1 MAHQEDTSTSN
12 AGGERRPLVK
22 YYVYETR
29 TRLYVVGHTKEQ
41 DEWRILKIDRTEA
54 RDIVLHED
62 GVAYTKTE
70 CDKTLQEVSAGNLA
84 HGGLQFVTKAFGI
97 LGFVK
102 FLEGYYMVLITK
114 RTKLGHIHKHEVYSI
129 AETEHLPI
137 THRDDVVRC
146 TDPKAES
153 RYLRLLSSID
163 LTKGF
168 FFSYTYNLECTF
180 QNNRMRKD
188 APFHEKRQA
197 AFNSMFVWNT
207 FLTEHLRAQVPHPYY
222 WSLPVIHGYFEQNY
236 LSLFGKIISVTLIAR
251 RSRHF
256 AGTRYLKRGVN
267 DFGHVAND
275 VETEQ
280 IVDSGGDWDYAPLR
294 LSSFVQVRGSI
305 PLFWSQDASRL
316 TAKPDIVLRK
326 LDPTYRATRLHF
338 LHLMQRYSYP
348 IIVLNLIKSKESK
361 PRETL
366 LKNEFSNAVEYL
378 NQRIRDP
385 SKRITYIHWDFQK
398 FMHDKS
404 VSVLEALAD
413 VLSECIDKTGFYYS
427 TRALT
432 QECVSA
438 TSDTTAKRSSS
449 VLQEQLQAGVLRT
462 NCIDCLDR
470 TNVAQFIAGYIALG
484 RQFQMLRLMNTDML
498 DAESDVSFA
507 LMKMYETM
515 GDTLAIQYGGSEAHR
530 AFFKNQRGHW
540 SAATKSAEMLTSLRR
555 FYNNTYTDA
564 DKQDAINLFLGYYT
578 PDIDKQPLWELES
591 DYYLHVGPCIVDRGF
606 EASLGEEGGTDVN
619 SCFFTHQFPIRGVVG
634 KYKEKYESFDKILSK
649 AHVQVRLHKDGL
661 KLLPLQVQKDL
672 KEGRPSFDGLEEMK
686 KKLIGQVETSQS
698 APLSPVRPVHS
709 SIHGTTLSS
718 PDRDS
723 TCSTDE
729 EEASSDDLEKEYG
742 ETLSVGKL
750 DSLLSYDE
758 DLEDLRAYVAMNVME
773 CDPTDY
779 KRMLDE
785 SLPHNLL
792 SLDKL
797 LRAQYRDLLVP
808 KPC

>member
-1 MAHQEDTSTSN
+1 MDEEE
-12 AGGERRPLVK
+12 GGTKASLGRHARPLVK

-41 DEWRILKIDRTEA
+41 DEWRILKVDRTEA
-54 RDIVLHED
+54 RDLVLHED
-62 GVAYTKTE
+62 GAAYSKSE
-70 CDKTLQEVSAGNLA
+70 CDRTLQEVSAGNQA

-102 FLEGYYMVLITK
+102 FLEGYYMLLITK
-114 RTKLGHIHKHEVYSI
+114 RTKLGSIDKHDIYTI
-129 AETEHLPI
+129 AEVEHLPI
-137 THRDDVVRC
+137 THRDDVVKC

-153 RYLRLLSSID
+153 RYLRLLSSLD

-180 QNNRMRKD
+180 QNNRMKKHVS
-188 APFHEKRQA
+188 FYKRRQE
-197 AFNSMFVWNT
+197 AFNSMLVWNT
-207 FLTEHLRAQVPHPYY
+207 FLTEQLRAQVQHPYF
-222 WSLPVIHGYFEQNY
+222 WSQPVIHGYFEQNH
-236 LSLFGKIISVTLIAR
+236 LSFFGKVVVVTLIAR

-280 IVDSGGDWDYAPLR
+280 MVDAGGDWDYAPLR

-305 PLFWSQDASRL
+305 PLFWFQDSSKL

-326 LDPTYRATRLHF
+326 VDPTYRATRLHF

-366 LKNEFSNAVEYL
+366 LKKEFANAIEYL
-378 NQRIRDP
+378 NQRIRHP
-385 SKRITYIHWDFQK
+385 SKKIKYIHWDFQK

-404 VSVLEALAD
+404 VSILEALAD
-413 VLSECIDKTGFYYS
+413 VLSECINTTGFYYS
-427 TRALT
+427 TKACKQDRA
-432 QECVSA
+432 SPSPDKA
-438 TSDTTAKRSSS
+438 NKRNSF
-449 VLQEQLQAGVLRT
+449 VQEQMQAGVLRT

-484 RQFQMLRLMNTDML
+484 RQFQVLRLMNTDML

-507 LMKMYETM
+507 LMRMYERM
-515 GDTLAIQYGGSEAHR
+515 GDTLSIQYGGSEAHR

-540 SAATKSAEMLTSLRR
+540 SAATKSSEMLTSLRR
-555 FYNNTYTDA
+555 FYSNAYTDA

-606 EASLGEEGGTDVN
+606 EASLGEDNGPQIQ
-619 SCFFTHQFPIRGVVG
+619 SCVVRHHFPIRGLVG
-634 KYKEKYESFDKILSK
+634 KYKEKYESFDKILNK
-649 AHVQVRLHKDGL
+649 GNVQVRLHKDGL
-661 KLLPLQVQKDL
+661 KLLPPQVEKGIQ
-672 KEGRPSFDGLEEMK
+672 EERPSFDGLEQMK
-686 KKLIGQVETSQS
+686 KKLIGPLDATHN
-698 APLSPVRPVHS
+698 APLSPTRVIPS
-709 SIHGTTLSS
+709 NGQGENPSS
-718 PDRDS
+718 PDRGS
-723 TCSTDE
+723 ASGSE
-729 EEASSDDLEKEYG
+729 EEDTSSDDLERVYEEALHPVKMDPCL
-742 ETLSVGKL
+742 TAC
-750 DSLLSYDE
+750 E
-758 DLEDLRAYVAMNVME
+758 DMEALRAYVSLENIAD
-773 CDPTDY
+773 CPTEYED
-779 KRMLDE
+779 MLKG
-785 SLPHNLL
+785 SMPHDFL
-792 SLDKL
+792 SFDMAVK
-797 LRAQYRDLLVP
+797 AQYKELLLPNSV
-808 KPC
+808 